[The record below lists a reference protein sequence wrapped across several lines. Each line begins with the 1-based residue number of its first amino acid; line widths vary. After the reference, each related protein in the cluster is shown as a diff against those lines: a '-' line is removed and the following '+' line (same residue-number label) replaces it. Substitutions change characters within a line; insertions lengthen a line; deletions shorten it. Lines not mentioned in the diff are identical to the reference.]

1 LNAGRQRAD
10 TATRTSNPW
19 EEKMAGCGHRRSSH
33 TALDYSDDLEVLEII
48 VPADFK
54 TVDLTT

>member
-1 LNAGRQRAD
+1 
-10 TATRTSNPW
+10 
-19 EEKMAGCGHRRSSH
+19 MAGCSHRRSSH

-54 TVDLTT
+54 TADLTE